1 MRRIQR
7 DSRFE
12 ETIKALTAG
21 EKPLFKDI
29 WRVLLF
35 AATLGFRDGERTQI
49 RNSDSGKAFPE
60 SYLGNCPSWPGV
72 LYLMGLSET
81 ESAEILRSDSEEEDN
96 LVTIFEEYAS
106 TGLEKLED
114 ALKTFDRPLDAI
126 IHLTSAPSDDS
137 VGGNV
142 DFSGI

>member
-12 ETIKALTAG
+12 ETIKVLTSG
-21 EKPLFKDI
+21 DKPLFKDI

-35 AATLGFRDGERTQI
+35 AATLGFRDGGRTKI

-81 ESAEILRSDSEEEDN
+81 ESAEILRSESEEEDK
-96 LVTIFEEYAS
+96 LISIFEEYAS

-126 IHLTSAPSDDS
+126 LHLTTASSDEAVS
-137 VGGNV
+137 GGV